1 MTEQTSIELWKER
14 DSRKAELLRL
24 KEIRLEAESAL
35 HEVEENIKFLQM
47 DINALNWVLSRLPED

>member
-1 MTEQTSIELWKER
+1 MTEQTFIELWKER

-24 KEIRLEAESAL
+24 KEVRLEAESVL

>member
-1 MTEQTSIELWKER
+1 MTEQTFIELWKER

-24 KEIRLEAESAL
+24 KEVRLGAEAAL

>member
-1 MTEQTSIELWKER
+1 MAEQTFIELWKER

-24 KEIRLEAESAL
+24 KEVRLEAESAL